1 MPLHISGLTGG
12 SGVERLSDY
21 DYSLPEELIA
31 QTPLEDRAASRLLH
45 LSKGG
50 DVEHRQFIEVIDL
63 LEPGDLLVM
72 NDTRVSAVRLF
83 GAKSSGGAIE
93 ALLLKELA
101 PGRFEALAKPGK
113 RLKVG
118 ATVIF
123 GTNLVA
129 HVVEELDEGRKV
141 FQFELV
147 PDLME
152 QLDQIGLT
160 PLPPYIHKSLD
171 NKERYQ
177 TVYSKANGS
186 AAAPTAGLH
195 FTDEI
200 LRQLADRRIEIG
212 KVTLHVGLD
221 TFRPVQAEDLSEH
234 KMHGETCILPA
245 ETAQKIAY
253 ASGRI
258 IAVGTTTVRTLESF
272 AVGKR
277 KVDIGSKES
286 KLFIRPGY
294 EFQVIDGM
302 FTNFHLPKTTM
313 LMMISA
319 LAGKENIFRAYGEAI
334 QNRYRFLS
342 FGDSMLIL

>member
-1 MPLHISGLTGG
+1 M
-12 SGVERLSDY
+12 ERLSDY